1 MKTSPRRT
9 ESAERLRRIVGRL
22 NRSLRLSHVDDSL
35 TPSQREALFTI
46 AKRGPLRLSE
56 LAANEGINPTM
67 LSRIVGHLE
76 AAELV
81 TRTPDAA
88 DARVMHLAVTD
99 KGSKLCNEIRS
110 ERTDVLSLALAELT
124 TQQQKVLTE
133 ALPVLE
139 LLVES
144 LRSRDQ

>member
-99 KGSKLCNEIRS
+99 KGSELCNEIRS

>member
-1 MKTSPRRT
+1 MKTSPTRS
-9 ESAERLRRIVGRL
+9 ESAERLRRIIGRL
-22 NRSLRLSHVDDSL
+22 SRSLRLAHVDDSL

-46 AKRGPLRLSE
+46 SARGPLRLSE

-67 LSRIVGHLE
+67 LSRIVTNLE
-76 AAELV
+76 ASKLV
-81 TRTPDAA
+81 TRTLDAS
-88 DARVMHLAVTD
+88 DARVVHLAVTD
-99 KGSKLCNEIRS
+99 KGSQLCNEIRC
-110 ERTDVLSLALAELT
+110 ERTDVLLVAFSELT
-124 TQQQKVLTE
+124 PLQQKTLSE